1 MFSKNITMTNFPII
15 IFPLVFTITH
25 SQKKKFLPVSTK
37 KTIYQQI
44 FIVVCVCMRKVNS
57 LSPFKLGPQ
66 TSYRVLLPAEPSHQ
80 NLKVGIITLAN
91 YYFEKKNT
99 TYM

>member
-1 MFSKNITMTNFPII
+1 
-15 IFPLVFTITH
+15 
-25 SQKKKFLPVSTK
+25 
-37 KTIYQQI
+37 
-44 FIVVCVCMRKVNS
+44 MRKVNS

-91 YYFEKKNT
+91 YYFEKKHYIHVNQERRRVTSISNT
-99 TYM
+99 LIPMHCITYFKIYFLHVIAGTFSFAKCCI

>member
-1 MFSKNITMTNFPII
+1 
-15 IFPLVFTITH
+15 
-25 SQKKKFLPVSTK
+25 
-37 KTIYQQI
+37 
-44 FIVVCVCMRKVNS
+44 MRKVNS

-91 YYFEKKNT
+91 YYFEKKTLHTCKPGKEESHQHQQYSHSNAL
-99 TYM
+99 YYIF